1 MIAPWQRR
9 ADGAFLSGW
18 SIPAP
23 RDVEQGNRIT
33 KGRPVPTRPV
43 KLKAPRRLPGSL
55 TVVEV
60 TTILTACTRLRDRFL
75 IALLAETGMRIGQA
89 LGLRHADFVSRRREV
104 TIIPRNDNANG
115 ARAKTRTVT
124 TVPAVGIVHGRRDEP
139 LRHRGHQ
146 RAGHD
151 RHPTMVLEEPDH
163 TEVSLQ
169 LRHVEVEKQPVDALH
184 LQRDV
189 IAQHLSSGSGYG
201 HHRLRSCRPHAY
213 TRGHHRQRR
222 LTNAR
227 LRLATADRSR
237 HMTRRAGA
245 KPR

>member
-124 TVPAVGIVHGRRDEP
+124 TVPVSTALVRLYSDY
-139 LRHRGHQ
+139 
-146 RAGHD
+146 
-151 RHPTMVLEEPDH
+151 MH
-163 TEVSLQ
+163 TEFGDLDCDYVFVNLWA
-169 LRHVEVEKQPVDALH
+169 EPV
-184 LQRDV
+184 
-189 IAQHLSSGSGYG
+189 G
-201 HHRLRSCRPHAY
+201 RP
-213 TRGHHRQRR
+213 
-222 LTNAR
+222 
-227 LRLATADRSR
+227 LA
-237 HMTRRAGA
+237 
-245 KPR
+245 